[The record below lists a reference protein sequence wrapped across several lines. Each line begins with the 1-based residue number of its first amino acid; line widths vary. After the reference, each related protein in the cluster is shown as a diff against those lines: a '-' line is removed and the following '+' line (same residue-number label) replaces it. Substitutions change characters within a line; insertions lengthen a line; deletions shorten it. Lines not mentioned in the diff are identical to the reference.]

1 MEAVRMGPTEKSFN
15 QVKAILGKLDRSI
28 DEVRARR
35 QTGDTRPFPAP
46 AAAPAP
52 AAPAA
57 RPSENQ
63 RPNSPY
69 GRATPLSYGS

>member
-1 MEAVRMGPTEKSFN
+1 MGPTEKSFS

-35 QTGDTRPFPAP
+35 TTGDHKPFPIP

-52 AAPAA
+52 LIVPAA
-57 RPSENQ
+57 RAAEQPSNRQ
-63 RPNSPY
+63 NSPY
-69 GRATPLSYGS
+69 GRATPLPSGG

>member
-1 MEAVRMGPTEKSFN
+1 MGPTEKSFS

-35 QTGDTRPFPAP
+35 TTGDHKAFPVP

-52 AAPAA
+52 LIVPATRVPEQPA
-57 RPSENQ
+57 NRQ
-63 RPNSPY
+63 NSPY
-69 GRATPLSYGS
+69 GRATPLPFGG

>member
-46 AAAPAP
+46 AAAPA
-52 AAPAA
+52 A

>member
-1 MEAVRMGPTEKSFN
+1 MGPTEKSFN

-35 QTGDTRPFPAP
+35 QTGDTRPFPTP
-46 AAAPAP
+46 SQAPAP
-52 AAPAA
+52 VAPVAPA